1 MTTFANDD
9 AHNDYAHPE
18 YLTDPAWVAA
28 HLDDPNVVVLDCA
41 NTADAWQRGHIPGA
55 AHVADNWA
63 KDPDTALGAGARG
76 QHVMTPEQFKA
87 MAEGL
92 GIGDATTV
100 VAYDHAQSLTAA
112 RIWWVFN
119 YYGHGNV
126 MVLNGGWR
134 AWVNAGQPIDFGRP
148 KAPGAVTFTP
158 QADESFIA
166 TGDELKEACSLEGR
180 IGDNVV
186 VWDVRSDAEWDGT
199 AANYT
204 NKRAGHI
211 PGAAHL
217 EWFHL
222 MDRNTHEFKPA
233 TEIRRI
239 LTEHGITPDK
249 TAYSY

>member
-1 MTTFANDD
+1 MTTAD
-9 AHNDYAHPE
+9 AGYAHPE

-41 NTADAWQRGHIPGA
+41 NTADAWQRGHVPGA
-55 AHVADNWA
+55 HHVADNWA
-63 KDPDTALGAGARG
+63 KNPDTALGPGARG
-76 QHVMTPEQFKA
+76 QHVMSPEQFKA

-92 GIGDATTV
+92 GIGDDTTV
-100 VAYDHAQSLTAA
+100 VTYDHAQGLTAA

-148 KAPGAVTFTP
+148 KAPGSVTFTP
-158 QADESFIA
+158 RADASFIA
-166 TGDELKEACSLEGR
+166 SGDELKEACTLEGGIR
-180 IGDNVV
+180 DNVV
-186 VWDVRSDAEWDGT
+186 VWDVRSDGEWDGT
-199 AANYT
+199 AENYV
-204 NKRAGHI
+204 NKRAGHV
-211 PGAAHL
+211 PGAVHL

-233 TEIRRI
+233 AEIRRI
-239 LTEHGITPDK
+239 LAEHGITPDK

>member
-1 MTTFANDD
+1 MTTHTD
-9 AHNDYAHPE
+9 DYAHPE
-18 YLTDPAWVAA
+18 YLTDSAWVAA

-63 KDPDTALGAGARG
+63 KNPDTNR

-92 GIGDATTV
+92 GIGDDTTV
-100 VAYDHAQSLTAA
+100 VTYDHAQGLTAA

-119 YYGHGNV
+119 YYGHTNV
-126 MVLNGGWR
+126 KVLNGGWR
-134 AWVNAGQPIDFGRP
+134 AWVNAGQPVDFGRAR
-148 KAPGAVTFTP
+148 APASVTFTP
-158 QADESFIA
+158 RADDSFIA
-166 TGDELKEACSLEGR
+166 TGDELKDACSLDGGL
-180 IGDNVV
+180 GDNVV
-186 VWDVRSDAEWDGT
+186 VWDVRSDGEWDGS
-199 AANYT
+199 APNYQ
-204 NKRAGHI
+204 NKRPGHV
-211 PGAAHL
+211 PGAVHL

-233 TEIRRI
+233 AEIRRI

>member
-1 MTTFANDD
+1 MTTAD
-9 AHNDYAHPE
+9 AGYAHPE

-28 HLDDPNVVVLDCA
+28 RLDDPNVVILDCA

-55 AHVADNWA
+55 AHLSDNWA
-63 KDPDTALGAGARG
+63 KNPDTKIEPEARG

-87 MAEGL
+87 YAESL
-92 GIGDATTV
+92 GIGDDTTV
-100 VAYDHAQSLTAA
+100 VTYDHAQGLTAA

-119 YYGHGNV
+119 YYGHTDV
-126 MVLNGGWR
+126 KVLNGGWR
-134 AWVNAGQPIDFGRP
+134 AWVNASQPIDFGRP
-148 KAPGAVTFTP
+148 RPPASVTFTP
-158 QADESFIA
+158 RADESFIA
-166 TGDELKEACSLEGR
+166 SGDELKAACSLDGVR
-180 IGDNVV
+180 DNVV

-199 AANYT
+199 AENYR
-204 NKRAGHI
+204 NQRIGHV
-211 PGAAHL
+211 PGAVHL

-233 TEIRRI
+233 DEIRRI